1 MGTEEILEYLENL
14 EAESMLQVNG
24 NTYTWEQVKLAK
36 KINSDIKRELGF
48 ATSKP
53 ELSRRRAY
61 IVVLEERYYDVPE
74 YPKEVTL
81 ANIHKRAAQRFTF
94 AQRGMKGFETVSEV
108 HPKRPCTFYENTP
121 FKKMNYRR
129 ALSHLVQFQNLFFE
143 IEEAAESLK
152 TTYREILLC

>member
-1 MGTEEILEYLENL
+1 MGTEEILQYLENL
-14 EAESMLQVNG
+14 EGESVLQVNG

-36 KINSDIKRELGF
+36 KINSDIKKELGF
-48 ATSKP
+48 TPSKP

-61 IVVLEERYYDVPE
+61 IVILEERYCDVPE

-81 ANIHKRAAQRFTF
+81 HDIHKRAAQRFAF
-94 AQRGMKGFETVSEV
+94 AQRGMKGFKMVSEV

-129 ALSHLVQFQNLFFE
+129 ALSHLVQFQSLFFE

-152 TTYREILLC
+152 TIYKEVLLC